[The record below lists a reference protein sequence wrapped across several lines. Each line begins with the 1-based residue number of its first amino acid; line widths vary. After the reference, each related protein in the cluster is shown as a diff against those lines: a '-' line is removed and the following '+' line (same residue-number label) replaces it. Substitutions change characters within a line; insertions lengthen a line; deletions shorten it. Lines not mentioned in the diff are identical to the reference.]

1 MMKPRHSLAATL
13 IVLAALAGAAPVFAG
28 PVGFAVN
35 SRGDFEQDERIDAL
49 WRVDLATGEAEYVG
63 ATGVDFLSIDGLAM
77 NAESR
82 LYGAD
87 DATKTLLRI
96 SSGSGLATPVG
107 NSKHNMRLAIAPPL
121 DFGIT
126 FTCTGELLVSASAT
140 GNLYRADPGSGELEL
155 IGDLGE
161 PIVDM
166 ATIGDRIYGIGRGSD
181 AEGRQIAPDLYLI
194 DPETPAATRIGMLG
208 DAVAPYNQ
216 AGLAADEDGNLWAIT
231 NRRNLS
237 GQVHLFLP
245 GEIHRID
252 PDSGRAEKVAE
263 TIVGFESLAIAPPSE
278 CGGGRGEPPEPDEP
292 PAIPAFS
299 PAGLVI
305 LVLLM
310 AGLAAV
316 GTSRSRIP

>member
-1 MMKPRHSLAATL
+1 MKPRHSLAAIF
-13 IVLAALAGAAPVFAG
+13 IVLATLAGTSPVFAD

-35 SRGDFEQDERIDAL
+35 SRGDFDQDERIDAL
-49 WRVDLATGEAEYVG
+49 WQVDLATGEAEYVG
-63 ATGVDFLSIDGLAM
+63 VTGVDFLGIDGLAM
-77 NAESR
+77 NSEGR
-82 LYGAD
+82 LFAAD

-96 SSGSGLATPVG
+96 SGGSGLATPAG
-107 NSKHNMRLAIAPPL
+107 NSKHNMRLPILPPL

-126 FTCTGELLVSASAT
+126 FTCTGELLVSAAAT
-140 GNLYRADPGSGELEL
+140 GNLYHADPETGELEL

-166 ATIGDRIYGIGRGSD
+166 ATIGDRVYGIGRGSD
-181 AEGRQIAPDLYLI
+181 AEGRQVAPDLYLI

-237 GQVHLFLP
+237 GQGHAFLA

-252 PDSGRAEKVAE
+252 PDSGRAEKIGD
-263 TIVGFESLAIAPPSE
+263 TIVGFESLAITPPSD
-278 CGGGRGEPPEPDEP
+278 CDAGGRGEPPGPGEP

-299 PAGLVI
+299 PAGLGI
-305 LVLLM
+305 LVLLI
-310 AGLAAV
+310 AFAAWR
-316 GTSRSRIP
+316 GFRTRTA